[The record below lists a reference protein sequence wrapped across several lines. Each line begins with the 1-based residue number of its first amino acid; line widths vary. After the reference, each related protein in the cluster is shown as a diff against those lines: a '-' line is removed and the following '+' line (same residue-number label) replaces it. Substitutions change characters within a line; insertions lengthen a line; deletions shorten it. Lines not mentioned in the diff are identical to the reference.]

1 MAALSALWAD
11 VGSKLWRGARP
22 VVTFSTHVALRCN
35 AHRVSILR
43 DAEARGRALRA
54 RLLGGGRSSG
64 GSGGSSAECDEG
76 DEVLATPQPTV
87 GGCGGGGDDGER
99 DGEQEEEYV
108 LSRVA
113 SPPLACGADGGARL
127 KAE

>member
-22 VVTFSTHVALRCN
+22 VVAFSTHVALRCN

-43 DAEARGRALRA
+43 DAEARGRALKA
-54 RLLGGGRSSG
+54 RLFGVADADANAGGG
-64 GSGGSSAECDEG
+64 AEGEG
-76 DEVLATPQPTV
+76 EALLATPPPAV
-87 GGCGGGGDDGER
+87 GSHGGDGDAER
-99 DGEQEEEYV
+99 DGEEEYV

-113 SPPLACGADGGARL
+113 SSPPLAREADGSARL